1 MLVTI
6 QKCLVLLWNTII
18 CSLCTAVDSVYEIL
32 RTAVNNK
39 NVCLQVKWPIVL
51 SDFNLFWNFVT
62 DFVKVSNIKFH
73 ENPSSGSRVDTRRQ
87 ADRRTD
93 RYEEG
98 NRRFL
103 QVMGT
108 RLKRYVKAGA
118 QYTEAKVKKKGG
130 IEFSVGGAHYNARS
144 PMKSSS
150 KSSRMVLRLKMW
162 W

>member
-1 MLVTI
+1 MQQFIPLAPSSSRYF
-6 QKCLVLLWNTII
+6 VLLSTTKTYL
-18 CSLCTAVDSVYEIL
+18 SSRKVTDSV
-32 RTAVNNK
+32 V
-39 NVCLQVKWPIVL
+39 VL
-51 SDFNLFWNFVT
+51 SNFNQIWSFLT

-93 RYEEG
+93 VRTERCDEG

-103 QVMGT
+103 QVTGT
-108 RLKRYVKAGA
+108 RLKRYITSGA
-118 QYTEAKVKKKGG
+118 QYTEEKWKKKGG

-144 PMKSSS
+144 LMKSSW
-150 KSSRMVLRLKMW
+150 KISRIVLRLDMW